1 VKVAKG
7 KGDFTWPSNTH
18 GQSPTQQN
26 GNTATRRCITH
37 ARYCLLAYASNN
49 GDGDEEEDGGIGDE
63 ESRGNEDEEESG
75 DENE

>member
-1 VKVAKG
+1 MLDIECRMPDVNCAVEFCG
-7 KGDFTWPSNTH
+7 H
-18 GQSPTQQN
+18 
-26 GNTATRRCITH
+26 
-37 ARYCLLAYASNN
+37 RYCLLAYASNN